1 MTTGNDIKTA
11 VGELFAVGAHYGYPK
26 ARRHPT
32 TKKYI
37 FGVKN
42 NVEIFDLE
50 KTAEALNEVCDF
62 VENLAATGKKVLFV
76 GGKREAQTAI
86 SSAAALADAPFV
98 AGRWVGGTLSNF
110 DIIHKRVEKLLTLSD
125 EREKGTLTKY
135 TKKER
140 LMIDRQIK
148 RLDEM
153 FGGIR
158 TLTHLPGA
166 MVIVDPQFEKIAR
179 AEALMLKI
187 PIIALSNSDCDVRD
201 IKYVVPCN
209 DASIGTITYVID
221 RIAKAYSTG
230 SKRVPA
236 KVTVP
241 ERKPIAQDERPA
253 RRSARVA
260 PAHATKK

>member
-1 MTTGNDIKTA
+1 MTTTETDIKTV

-26 ARRHPT
+26 SRRHPT

-50 KTAEALNEVCDF
+50 KTAEALNEVCEF
-62 VENLAATGKKVLFV
+62 VENLASTGKKVLFV

-86 SSAAALADAPFV
+86 SSAASVAGAPFV

-110 DIIHKRVEKLLTLSD
+110 DIIRKRVEKLLTLTD

-158 TLTHLPGA
+158 TLTQLPGA
-166 MVIVDPQFEKIAR
+166 IVIVDPRFEKIAR

-201 IKYVVPCN
+201 IKHVIPCN
-209 DASIGTITYVID
+209 DASIATITHVVG

-230 SKRVPA
+230 AGRVPK
-236 KVTVP
+236 KVVTP
-241 ERKPIAQDERPA
+241 ERKPIASEERPV
-253 RRSARVA
+253 RRPVRVA
-260 PAHATKK
+260 PVRK

>member
-1 MTTGNDIKTA
+1 MTTETDIQTA
-11 VGELFAVGAHYGYPK
+11 VKDLFAVGAHYGYPK
-26 ARRHPT
+26 SRRHPT

-50 KTAEALNEVCDF
+50 KTAEALTEVCEF

-86 SSAAALADAPFV
+86 ASAASVADAPFV

-110 DIIHKRVEKLLTLSD
+110 DIIRKRVEKLLTLTD

-158 TLTHLPGA
+158 TLTQLPGA
-166 MVIVDPQFEKIAR
+166 VVVVDPRFEKIAR

-187 PIIALSNSDCDVRD
+187 PLIALANSDCDIRD
-201 IKYVVPCN
+201 IKYVIPCN
-209 DASIGTITYVID
+209 DASIATITHVVG

-230 SKRVPA
+230 VARAPKKAVL
-236 KVTVP
+236 P
-241 ERKPIAQDERPA
+241 ERKPITSEERPV
-253 RRSARVA
+253 RRPVRPA
-260 PAHATKK
+260 PSHK

>member
-1 MTTGNDIKTA
+1 MTTGTDIQTA
-11 VGELFAVGAHYGYPK
+11 VKDLFAAGAHYGYPK
-26 ARRHPT
+26 SRRHPT

-50 KTAEALNEVCDF
+50 KTAEAIDEACAF
-62 VENLAATGKKVLFV
+62 VETLAATGKKVLFV
-76 GGKREAQTAI
+76 GGKREAQDVI
-86 SSAAALADAPFV
+86 RSAATTAGAPFV

-110 DIIHKRVEKLLTLSD
+110 DIIRKRVEKLLTLTD

-158 TLTHLPGA
+158 TLTQLPGA
-166 MVIVDPQFEKIAR
+166 IVIIDPRSEKIAR

-187 PIIALSNSDCDVRD
+187 PIIALSNSDCDIRD
-201 IKYVVPCN
+201 IAHVIPGN
-209 DASIGTITYVID
+209 DASVATISYVVG

-230 SKRVPA
+230 SQMVPK
-236 KVTVP
+236 KVVTP
-241 ERKPIAQDERPA
+241 ERKPAASEDRPVRRPVRPA
-253 RRSARVA
+253 PAR
-260 PAHATKK
+260 K